1 MSATMTATSKF
12 QELIDSIEELPLDE
26 QELLVEIISHHI
38 ILRRRSELIAEV
50 KEAREAYKRG
60 EFKEGTVEDLM
71 KDLRE

>member
-1 MSATMTATSKF
+1 MGATMMATSKF

-38 ILRRRSELIAEV
+38 ILRRRSELVAEV

-60 EFKEGTVEDLM
+60 EYKEGTVADLM
-71 KDLRE
+71 KDLEE